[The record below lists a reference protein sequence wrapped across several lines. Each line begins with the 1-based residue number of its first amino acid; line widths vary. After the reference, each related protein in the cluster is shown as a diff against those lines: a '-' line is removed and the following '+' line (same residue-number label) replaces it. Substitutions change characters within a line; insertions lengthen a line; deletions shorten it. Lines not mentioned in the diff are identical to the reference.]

1 MGQAM
6 QHVKKGERFLIV
18 PTAPVPYSAWLYF
31 ISCIHELASY
41 FLIIPCYLSELERI
55 SQPEKPDLRYL

>member
-6 QHVKKGERFLIV
+6 QHVKEGERFLIV

-31 ISCIHELASY
+31 ISCIHEFASY
-41 FLIIPCYLSELERI
+41 FFYNPLLFE
-55 SQPEKPDLRYL
+55 QV